1 MRVSREELAGRPGVR
16 ASLLASLRASPFRSP
31 RSWRHAVVIQT
42 PEQRTVMHRA
52 AFAARLR
59 ADGLDEA
66 AREAM
71 SRHVGEGE
79 VLTYVL
85 VDDEGGAG
93 VVFLVVPLWS

>member
-1 MRVSREELAGRPGVR
+1 
-16 ASLLASLRASPFRSP
+16 
-31 RSWRHAVVIQT
+31 
-42 PEQRTVMHRA
+42 MHRA